1 MGTFHT
7 CGTKRTH
14 TDILNLPAS
23 VVFDRPAETRM
34 TNNLKIQI
42 AHPSYHYRCSFGP
55 ERFDCYRSL
64 SETLE
69 MAPQYTRASP
79 RRSPRTPK
87 TPVKLTG
94 SSLHSEAN
102 FFLLRPRKIR
112 ITKNVR
118 LQNEALERAI
128 EAELRSEKLAIEETT
143 LNAHIIFPNRRP
155 RITKAEQAAQD
166 QPTFE
171 SLKVGEPA
179 MSDASGHV
187 TCKRGTHE
195 VQSKE
200 PTESDTSGHV
210 QASANNLKASIPTV
224 DRPALEMYLAR
235 STTSHSKHKRKRNM
249 TEEQILDSSIS
260 GQQMRTETYQETGLF
275 VLGKNRISAAQRLSI
290 HPRVQISYRNQPRE
304 ALFRLEPRYSRGR
317 SILRAK
323 LKEGLLSQEILEAEL
338 EAELEAALEDN
349 SDTEDCSQQIETH
362 GGADIP
368 RAHPEH
374 NPVEDESESW
384 GDYENKDDFWKQFKE
399 EDKSEDELSEPPIKA
414 YQKTP
419 KAITPKGHGKAPK
432 SPVRRRGHFLAR
444 NSHKSMPSNVQVESQ
459 QYAPS
464 TSGPSVHSSGYWES
478 EAFNAGRHERKPPSR
493 HLSPPNPR
501 AVPSDLRISDPEQDF
516 ALPRTKV
523 QEQKHRRLVFGTPSS
538 HFLPLPQHRHHTPLG
553 PKHATSSFQAL
564 ANQAPPRFRPQ
575 DHSYQRARNVQEINV
590 PGVNF

>member
-1 MGTFHT
+1 
-7 CGTKRTH
+7 
-14 TDILNLPAS
+14 
-23 VVFDRPAETRM
+23 
-34 TNNLKIQI
+34 
-42 AHPSYHYRCSFGP
+42 
-55 ERFDCYRSL
+55 
-64 SETLE
+64 

-87 TPVKLTG
+87 TSVKLTG

-179 MSDASGHV
+179 MSDASGHA
-187 TCKRGTHE
+187 TCKRGTHDE
-195 VQSKE
+195 QSKE

-210 QASANNLKASIPTV
+210 QASANNLEASIPIV

-249 TEEQILDSSIS
+249 TEEQILDISIS

-275 VLGKNRISAAQRLSI
+275 VLGKTEVVQPSDSAYTHEYRSHSEISHEKHSSDSSRDI
-290 HPRVQISYRNQPRE
+290 HEDGRFEGDNG
-304 ALFRLEPRYSRGR
+304 LGEP
-317 SILRAK
+317 
-323 LKEGLLSQEILEAEL
+323 
-338 EAELEAALEDN
+338 
-349 SDTEDCSQQIETH
+349 H
-362 GGADIP
+362 IP
-368 RAHPEH
+368 RAHPDH

-384 GDYENKDDFWKQFKE
+384 GDYENQDDFLKQFKE
-399 EDKSEDELSEPPIKA
+399 EDKSEDELSEPTIKA

-432 SPVRRRGHFLAR
+432 GPVRRRGHFLAR
-444 NSHKSMPSNVQVESQ
+444 NSHKSVPSNVQVESQ
-459 QYAPS
+459 RYAPS

-478 EAFNAGRHERKPPSR
+478 EAFNAGRHERKPPPR
-493 HLSPPNPR
+493 HLSQPNPR
-501 AVPSDLRISDPEQDF
+501 AVPSDLRVSDPERDF
-516 ALPRTKV
+516 TLPSTKV
-523 QEQKHRRLVFGTPSS
+523 QEQKAQETGIWDTIESLLAASSTSPPYAAWSQACDKFFSSTSKSDAPSFPTPGPFIPASSKCTGNKCTRSELLGTCHRELRGLFNKGNGSFGLVWLKRERLKWHPDHFAGQIGRGENKRELREMAGEMFRLV
-538 HFLPLPQHRHHTPLG
+538 
-553 PKHATSSFQAL
+553 
-564 ANQAPPRFRPQ
+564 
-575 DHSYQRARNVQEINV
+575 QRSIEGYGER
-590 PGVNF
+590 

>member
-1 MGTFHT
+1 
-7 CGTKRTH
+7 
-14 TDILNLPAS
+14 
-23 VVFDRPAETRM
+23 
-34 TNNLKIQI
+34 
-42 AHPSYHYRCSFGP
+42 
-55 ERFDCYRSL
+55 
-64 SETLE
+64 

-235 STTSHSKHKRKRNM
+235 STTSHTQFQANKCALKHIKKQVCLYSEK
-249 TEEQILDSSIS
+249 TELVQPSDSAYTHEYRSHIEISHEKHSSDSSRGI
-260 GQQMRTETYQETGLF
+260 QED
-275 VLGKNRISAAQRLSI
+275 
-290 HPRVQISYRNQPRE
+290 
-304 ALFRLEPRYSRGR
+304 GR
-317 SILRAK
+317 FLAELKRQLRAK

>member
-1 MGTFHT
+1 
-7 CGTKRTH
+7 
-14 TDILNLPAS
+14 
-23 VVFDRPAETRM
+23 
-34 TNNLKIQI
+34 
-42 AHPSYHYRCSFGP
+42 
-55 ERFDCYRSL
+55 
-64 SETLE
+64 

-87 TPVKLTG
+87 TSVKLTG

-235 STTSHSKHKRKRNM
+235 STTSHS
-249 TEEQILDSSIS
+249 
-260 GQQMRTETYQETGLF
+260 
-275 VLGKNRISAAQRLSI
+275 
-290 HPRVQISYRNQPRE
+290 
-304 ALFRLEPRYSRGR
+304 
-317 SILRAK
+317 
-323 LKEGLLSQEILEAEL
+323 LLSQEILEAEL

-349 SDTEDCSQQIETH
+349 PGTEDCSQQIETH

-516 ALPRTKV
+516 ALPSTKV